1 MQHATKKILNLLTIG
16 MLALLL
22 SACSEDQLEKLTSS
36 GGGSDSTS
44 TSTTASRDN
53 NQFSLVFEQTYQP
66 CRDCG
71 MWFDSAELVIQTDK
85 GTFRYNQ
92 IGSLQIRQNAKLK
105 GYFRADISAIPNDAQ
120 IQSATLTMRLNRDEG
135 LANEDF
141 SSRVSVSGYINGRLQ
156 YARDLTASDIKARGY
171 SKANP
176 AVPFDF
182 TQFAKRL

>member
-1 MQHATKKILNLLTIG
+1 LKLLSVG
-16 MLALLL
+16 VLALLL
-22 SACSEDQLEKLTSS
+22 SACTEDQLEKLTSS
-36 GGGSDSTS
+36 GGGSSDD
-44 TSTTASRDN
+44 TSTTAGSRSN

-85 GTFRYNQ
+85 GTFRFNQ

-105 GYFRADISAIPNDAQ
+105 GYFRADITPIPGDAQ
-120 IQSATLTMRLNRDEG
+120 IQKATLTMRLNRDEG

-141 SSRVSVSGYINGRLQ
+141 SSRVSVSGYINGSLQ

-182 TQFAKRL
+182 TQFARRL